1 MKTYKMTRVYET
13 YIEVEDGQ
21 ELGDKIYAMEL
32 EQCNV
37 VYEKIE
43 LQYDKMNREQLI
55 EWLCANDPN
64 GVYRDEDSIREG
76 MDVLTYEQALELY
89 LTQSEG

>member
-1 MKTYKMTRVYET
+1 
-13 YIEVEDGQ
+13 
-21 ELGDKIYAMEL
+21 
-32 EQCNV
+32 
-37 VYEKIE
+37 
-43 LQYDKMNREQLI
+43 MNREQLI